1 MLLWFQAVAMK
12 LIYRSLVFFG
22 GVSVYFLKYYFY
34 YRGPQSS
41 FSKLLVAANHGLVF
55 THTGSW
61 ADHGLTMGM
70 ALNNTRFFDLH
81 NTWLLWS
88 VF

>member
-1 MLLWFQAVAMK
+1 MCIFLNTTFTIGDHKAV
-12 LIYRSLVFFG
+12 L
-22 GVSVYFLKYYFY
+22 
-34 YRGPQSS
+34 
-41 FSKLLVAANHGLVF
+41 SKLLVAANHGLVF